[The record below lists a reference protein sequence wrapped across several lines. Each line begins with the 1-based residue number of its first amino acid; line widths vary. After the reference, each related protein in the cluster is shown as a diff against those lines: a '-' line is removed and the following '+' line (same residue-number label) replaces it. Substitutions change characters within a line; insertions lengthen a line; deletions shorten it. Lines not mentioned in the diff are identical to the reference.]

1 MKSRVLP
8 ALALT
13 CALASGC
20 GLLNNTS
27 DTSSP
32 STSTPTSPSTPTAN
46 MSQFA
51 GTWQSVTASTPATG
65 CGNVSYTITP
75 VSSTSANVSF
85 TATCAAN
92 ITVTGSGSGTL
103 SGSEIDWSAS
113 GLVGQG
119 GVNCPFSFSNS
130 KAVLASDGSTIAITY
145 SGSVC
150 GIPVSG
156 TENVKK

>member
-1 MKSRVLP
+1 MKSSLVP

-13 CALASGC
+13 CALSAGC
-20 GLLNNTS
+20 GLLNNSS
-27 DTSSP
+27 DTSS
-32 STSTPTSPSTPTAN
+32 SSGSTPTSPSTPTAS

-51 GTWQSVTASTPATG
+51 GTWQSVSASTPPTG
-65 CGNVSYTITP
+65 CGNLSYTVTP
-75 VSSTSANVSF
+75 VSSTTANVSF

-103 SGSEIDWSAS
+103 SGSEIDWSAT

-130 KAVLASDGSTIAITY
+130 KAVLGSDGSTIAITY
-145 SGSVC
+145 SGTVC